1 MYLWSSEAEWYNST
15 LLPRPSNGAMEYDDY
30 RQHLIETYEELS
42 LGFGRTLVMLAGGA
56 LGLSLT
62 FAKNIIGSSGVECL
76 WILVSAW
83 GLWSIA
89 LTSVLI
95 GFYCG
100 REAARFAREQY
111 DDGKLTGDNT
121 ETPGGKWTGATHKA
135 GSIGLI
141 AFVFGVAAFVVYV
154 SKTLG

>member
-1 MYLWSSEAEWYNST
+1 MTDNE
-15 LLPRPSNGAMEYDDY
+15 Y

-42 LGFGRTLVMLAGGA
+42 LAYARTLVTLAGGA

-62 FAKNIIGSSGVECL
+62 FAKEIIGSSGGECR
-76 WILVSAW
+76 WILVTAW
-83 GLWSIA
+83 GLWTVA

-100 REAARFAREQY
+100 REAARYAREQY
-111 DDGKLTGDNT
+111 DDGKLTGENK
-121 ETPGGKWTGATHKA
+121 ETPGGKWTGVTHKA
-135 GSIGLI
+135 GLIGLVT
-141 AFVFGVAAFVVYV
+141 FVFGVAAFVIYV